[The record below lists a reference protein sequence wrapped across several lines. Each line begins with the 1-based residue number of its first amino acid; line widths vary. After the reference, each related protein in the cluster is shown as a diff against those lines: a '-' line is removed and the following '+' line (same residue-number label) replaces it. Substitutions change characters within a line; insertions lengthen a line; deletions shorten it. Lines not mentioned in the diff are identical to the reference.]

1 MVSRTLMKNSLLF
14 LCFFIFFTLQLL
26 EAQKPPGV
34 YVFGDSLVDVGNNNY
49 LPLSVE
55 KAILPH
61 YGIDFPTK
69 KPTGRFTNGKNAA
82 DLIAEKLG
90 LPTSPP
96 YLSLL
101 SKVNNSNKSMS
112 FVSGVNFASG
122 GAGIFNASDKGF
134 MQSIPLQKQVDYYS
148 QVHETLRQQVGASSL
163 EKHLS
168 KSIFIVVIGGNDIF
182 GYFDSK
188 DLQKKNTP
196 QQYADSMASTL
207 KLQLQRLYNNGAKK
221 FEVAGVGPIGCC
233 PAYRLKNKTEC
244 VSAANDLSAKYNE
257 ALQSM
262 LKEWQ
267 LEKKDISYSYF
278 DTYAALQDLIH
289 NSTSYGFG
297 NVKGACCGLGELN
310 AQIPCLPISS
320 ICSNRQDHVFWDAF
334 HPTEAAS
341 RIFVDE
347 IFKGPSKFIS
357 PINME
362 QLLAI

>member
-1 MVSRTLMKNSLLF
+1 MGNSVLF
-14 LCFFIFFTLQLL
+14 ISFFIFSFGFL
-26 EAQKPPGV
+26 EAQKAPAV
-34 YVFGDSLVDVGNNNY
+34 YVFGDSLVDIGNNNY
-49 LPLSVE
+49 LSLSIE

-69 KPTGRFTNGKNAA
+69 KPTGRFSNGKNAA

-96 YLSLL
+96 YLSLV
-101 SKVNNSNKSMS
+101 SKVHNNSNNVS
-112 FVSGVNFASG
+112 FLRGVNFASG
-122 GAGIFNASDKGF
+122 GAGIFNVSDNGF
-134 MQSIPLQKQVDYYS
+134 RQSIPLPKQVDYYS
-148 QVHETLRQQVGASSL
+148 LVHEQLAQQIGASSL
-163 EKHLS
+163 GKHLS

-196 QQYADSMASTL
+196 QQYVDSMASTL
-207 KLQLQRLYNNGAKK
+207 KVLLQRLYNNGAKK
-221 FEVAGVGPIGCC
+221 FEIAGVGAIGCC
-233 PAYRLKNKTEC
+233 PAYRVKNKTEC
-244 VSAANDLSAKYNE
+244 VSEANDLSVKYNE

-267 LEKKDISYSYF
+267 LENRDIGYSYF
-278 DTYAALQDLIH
+278 DTYAAIQDLVH
-289 NSTSYGFG
+289 NPTSYGFA
-297 NVKGACCGLGELN
+297 NVKAACCGFGELN

-320 ICSNRQDHVFWDAF
+320 MCSNRKDHIFWDAF
-334 HPTEAAS
+334 HPTEAAA

-347 IFKGPSKFIS
+347 IFNGPSKYIS